1 MKGVQW
7 FIRGVDEEI
16 DPFCVSDQNFGF
28 NLSKHITLNCSAWF
42 KPNFGYFWILNHYGE
57 LGWLVGSTDVL
68 AVVKKT
74 CTLGWGRFL

>member
-28 NLSKHITLNCSAWF
+28 NLSKHITLNFIRYECQTRTM
-42 KPNFGYFWILNHYGE
+42 HYASINSIVDLE
-57 LGWLVGSTDVL
+57 YL
-68 AVVKKT
+68 KI
-74 CTLGWGRFL
+74 